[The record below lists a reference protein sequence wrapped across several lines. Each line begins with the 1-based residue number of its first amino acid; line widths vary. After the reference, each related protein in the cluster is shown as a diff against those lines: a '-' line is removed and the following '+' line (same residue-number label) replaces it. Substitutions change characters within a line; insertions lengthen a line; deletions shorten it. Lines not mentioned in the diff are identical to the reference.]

1 MCTKI
6 TSGGTGID
14 DEVMIQQST
23 ILHYFPQFWLTV
35 VYLEKNQ
42 VIFPYVTNILVY
54 VYFIDFV
61 DWKKTH
67 IVVRCDCLFK
77 QNRIVLSTYE
87 YSLHKHILDRTI
99 FELFYHFPNGMNYY
113 ERKFIF
119 SVQQGIWTK
128 ETLQKIM

>member
-6 TSGGTGID
+6 SSGGTGID

-42 VIFPYVTNILVY
+42 VISPYVTNILVY

-61 DWKKTH
+61 D
-67 IVVRCDCLFK
+67 
-77 QNRIVLSTYE
+77 
-87 YSLHKHILDRTI
+87 
-99 FELFYHFPNGMNYY
+99 
-113 ERKFIF
+113 
-119 SVQQGIWTK
+119 
-128 ETLQKIM
+128 